1 MQICIMDVE
10 RRFMDME
17 EINLEKSSRVLY
29 LYTRLLHGQI
39 LNKERLADQFGVNE
53 KSIQRDLETVRD
65 FLDRER
71 MESGYGSQ
79 LIYDFRERGYRLDRD
94 EKLNLS
100 NEETLAISKILLASR
115 AFTKAEMTSILDRLI
130 KNCVPLENRKLINGL
145 LENEKYHYVELQHHQ
160 IFLDKLMPLGKAIR
174 ECRLV
179 QIKYGKLKEK
189 DIVERRLEPL
199 AILFSE
205 YYFYLVAFIDRDHG
219 KKTSEETGD
228 SFPAIYRIDRM
239 KELVVL
245 EEHFRIPYADRFEEG
260 EFRKR
265 IQFMY
270 GGKLR
275 KIRFRYQGNSVEAVL
290 DRLPTAKIIRE
301 EEGTYE
307 IEAEVYGQG
316 VDMWVRSQGGDI
328 SEYREI
334 QS

>member
-1 MQICIMDVE
+1 
-10 RRFMDME
+10 ME
-17 EINLEKSSRVLY
+17 ETNLGKSSRVLY

-39 LNKERLADQFGVNE
+39 LKKERLADQFGVNE

-71 MESGYGSQ
+71 MENGYGSQ
-79 LIYDFRERGYRLDRD
+79 LIYDFREKGYRLDRD

-115 AFTKAEMTSILDRLI
+115 AFTKAEMISILDRLI
-130 KNCVPLENRKLINGL
+130 KNCVPRENRKLINGL

-189 DIVERRLEPL
+189 DLVERRLEPL

-205 YYFYLVAFIDRDHG
+205 YYFYLVAFIDRDNG
-219 KKTSEETGD
+219 KESSEGAD
-228 SFPAIYRIDRM
+228 NSFPAIYRIDRM

-275 KIRFRYQGNSVEAVL
+275 KIRFRYQGSSVEAVL

-301 EEGTYE
+301 EEGAYE
-307 IEAEVYGQG
+307 IEAEVFGQG
-316 VDMWVRSQGGDI
+316 VDMWLRSQGKDI
-328 SEYREI
+328 TEYKEVQI
-334 QS
+334 